1 MTQIADEP
9 RPAVPLSPKI
19 EDPRPPDMPR
29 CVNDEAVEE
38 GSQKFREELEKLVQQ
53 RTRDLAEVN
62 ESLREEVS
70 QNKGAWEAL
79 ARQRDVLQTLLDNI
93 PDCIFFKDAEGRFVL
108 INKEMARALGL
119 PDAAEAYGKTDFDLL
134 PGKYAEAYD
143 ADQRRIFQTGEP
155 IIGKVEKMELPGGK
169 VCWYSTTKVP
179 VKDEQGRVTGIVG
192 INRDVT
198 ATLKTEAALRAS
210 EERYRELIEN
220 AGDVFY
226 ATDLEGRL
234 TSLNRTG
241 ERVTG
246 YAKEEL
252 LGQELSRLLPPEYRE
267 LEQRSRKY
275 LLRGDELPPFELEF
289 LTKDGRRRTLEVHKR
304 LMTEDGTPVGIQ
316 AIARDITAKKLLEVE
331 LNQAQK
337 LESVGR
343 LAAGIAHE
351 INTPIQ
357 FIGDNTH
364 FLQDSFNSLL
374 AMMKEYQALREA
386 VESATIS
393 KNLLEEIRQAEAEA
407 DVPYLSEE
415 VPKAIAQTLE
425 GVDRV
430 ATIVR
435 AMKEFAHPDTR
446 QKSAADLNRA
456 IKSTLTV
463 ARNELKYVA
472 DVETD
477 LGDLPPVVCNI
488 SDLNQVFLNLLVNA
502 AHAIREVV
510 REGTDAKG
518 KIRVRTRREGN
529 TVLIAISDTGCGI
542 PENIRG
548 RIFDP
553 FFTTKEVGRGTGQG
567 LSIARSVV
575 VEKHGGSLTFETEPG
590 KGTTFF
596 VRLPIGTN
604 CREET
609 GGET

>member
-1 MTQIADEP
+1 
-9 RPAVPLSPKI
+9 
-19 EDPRPPDMPR
+19 MPR
-29 CVNDEAVEE
+29 CVNDEAVDE
-38 GSQKFREELEKLVQQ
+38 GSQKFREELEKLVQK

-62 ESLREEVS
+62 ESLREEVC

-93 PDCIFFKDAEGRFVL
+93 PDRICFKDAEGRIVL
-108 INKEMARALGL
+108 INREMARALGL
-119 PDAAEAYGKTDFDLL
+119 PDAAEACGKTDFDLL
-134 PGKYAEAYD
+134 PGKDAEAYD
-143 ADQRRIFQTGEP
+143 ADERRIFQTGEP
-155 IIGKVEKMELPGGK
+155 IIGKVEKIELPGGK

-179 VKDEQGRVTGIVG
+179 VKDEQGRVTGIVR

-198 ATLKTEAALRAS
+198 ASLKTEAALRAS

-246 YAKEEL
+246 YTKEEL

-267 LEQRSRKY
+267 LDQRSREY

-374 AMMKEYQALREA
+374 AMMKKYQGLREA
-386 VESATIS
+386 AETATIS
-393 KNLLEEIRQAEAEA
+393 TSLLEEIKQAEAEA
-407 DVPYLSEE
+407 DVQYLSEE

-456 IKSTLTV
+456 IMSTLTV

-542 PENIRG
+542 PENIRD

-553 FFTTKEVGRGTGQG
+553 FFTTKGVGRGTGQG

-590 KGTTFF
+590 KGTTFL